1 MVDLNQIKVLT
12 WDIGGTVFDWRGT
25 IQDEVGHLA
34 KQQGVEIDIYQFASD
49 WRYGMFDMLAKGR
62 KGELP
67 HMNADEIHRKM
78 LDIVLET
85 HSDLKLSNDERDQL
99 NMIWRRLKAWDD
111 APIAIEKL
119 RSRYTVVPLTVLSW
133 AIGVNCS
140 KHNGIS
146 WDGLLSCEFLRQYKP
161 DPGAYVH
168 AAELLDTH
176 PSQIM
181 MCAAHTGDLKA
192 AMNAGF
198 KSAFVYRAGEI
209 DPTVPSE
216 RRSEEPTV
224 PLETFD
230 IAATDFNDL
239 AEKLLS

>member
-25 IQDEVGHLA
+25 VQEEVSRLA
-34 KQQGVEIDIYQFASD
+34 KEHSADIDIYQFASD
-49 WRYGMFDMLAKGR
+49 WRYGMFDMLAKVR

-78 LDIVLET
+78 LDIVLDT
-85 HSDLKLSNDERDQL
+85 HTDLKLSNDQRTQL
-99 NMIWRRLKAWDD
+99 NTIGRRLKAWDD
-111 APIAIEKL
+111 APEAIERL
-119 RSRYTVVPLTVLSW
+119 RGRFTVVPLTVLSW
-133 AIGVNCS
+133 SIGVNCS

-161 DPGAYVH
+161 DAGAYLH
-168 AAELLDTH
+168 AAELLDTD

-181 MCAAHTGDLKA
+181 MCAAHTRDLRS
-192 AMNAGF
+192 AMEAGF
-198 KSAFVYRAGEI
+198 KSAFVYRAGEKSLE
-209 DPTVPSE
+209 TMT
-216 RRSEEPTV
+216 EEPTV

-230 IAATDFNDL
+230 FAATDFKDL
-239 AEKLLS
+239 ANQLLN

>member
-1 MVDLNQIKVLT
+1 MGY
-12 WDIGGTVFDWRGT
+12 GGTVFDWRGT
-25 IQDEVGHLA
+25 IQDEVSRLA

-49 WRYGMFDMLAKGR
+49 WRYGMFDMLAKVR

-67 HMNADEIHRKM
+67 HMNADEIHRKI

-111 APIAIEKL
+111 APIAIERL

-161 DPGAYVH
+161 DQRHIYMQ
-168 AAELLDTH
+168 L
-176 PSQIM
+176 
-181 MCAAHTGDLKA
+181 
-192 AMNAGF
+192 N
-198 KSAFVYRAGEI
+198 Y
-209 DPTVPSE
+209 
-216 RRSEEPTV
+216 
-224 PLETFD
+224 
-230 IAATDFNDL
+230 
-239 AEKLLS
+239 